1 MNQTCLI
8 SRFTASSA
16 TCGAGGE
23 EMRARHNEKGS
34 AKAVDAVY
42 TYPPTQPLNAQALG
56 LSIARGKRNT
66 HGVRTNG

>member
-8 SRFTASSA
+8 SRLTPRTA
-16 TCGAGGE
+16 GVE
-23 EMRARHNEKGS
+23 EMRVRRNEKGS

-42 TYPPTQPLNAQALG
+42 TYPPTQSLYAQALG